1 MKNSP
6 DTFPGL
12 VFWRSMEILR
22 KRFSDL
28 TNSELYNILKLRVD
42 VFVVEQK
49 CPYPELDN
57 LDQDAIH
64 VWMEEDGEIV
74 AYLRILDRG
83 VESDHVA
90 IGRVISAKRNQ
101 GYGRQILKEGLRAAK
116 EEFNADRIYLEAQV
130 YAIGF
135 YEKCGFHVISEVF
148 IMDGIPHVKMLK

>member
-1 MKNSP
+1 MK
-6 DTFPGL
+6 
-12 VFWRSMEILR
+12 VFR

-28 TNSELYNILKLRVD
+28 SAIELYKILKLRVD

-64 VWMEEDGEIV
+64 VWIEEDGEI
-74 AYLRILDRG
+74 ASYLRVLDKG
-83 VESDHVA
+83 VESEYTA
-90 IGRVISAKRNQ
+90 IGRVISAKRHQ
-101 GYGRQILKEGLRAAK
+101 GYGQRILKEGLRAAK
-116 EEFNADRIYLEAQV
+116 EEFNAENVYLEAQE